1 MVSFMSPANELG
13 HGPIDREKPSNFK
26 TRSDMIKFLLSLNMA
41 SLWRGEFEKS
51 ENLETKW
58 KVMVY

>member
-1 MVSFMSPANELG
+1 MVSFMSPANERG

-41 SLWRGEFEKS
+41 SL
-51 ENLETKW
+51 
-58 KVMVY
+58 